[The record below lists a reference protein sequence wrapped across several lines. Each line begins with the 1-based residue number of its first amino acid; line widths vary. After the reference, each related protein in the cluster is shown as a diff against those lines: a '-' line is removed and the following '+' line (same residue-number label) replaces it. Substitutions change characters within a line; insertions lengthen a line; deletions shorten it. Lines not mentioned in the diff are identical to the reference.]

1 MASNRIKGITIEI
14 GGDTTGLNKALSDV
28 NTSIRNTQTEL
39 KDVDRLLKIDPKN
52 VELLTQKQRLLTQAV
67 ADTKEKL
74 DTLEKAEK
82 QLQDQVKKG
91 EVSKEVYDRLKR
103 EIEATKQ
110 EEKKFTD
117 ALKEN
122 KKELDHNS
130 GSLQDMLVKAG
141 LTKDTIEKVAK
152 AIWDLGKSA
161 VEYNAQL
168 ETYTAS
174 FESFLGSAEEAEK
187 AVQAIKDD
195 ASNMPFGSSDLI
207 EANRALITTG
217 ESAEDSRKNIN
228 ALAEAVAATGGGNA
242 ELSRMATNLAQIKNT
257 GKATS
262 MDIRQFANAGIN
274 IYGLLSEYTGKSI
287 DEVKTMEVTYEDLT
301 AALKQATEEGGMY
314 YGAMEKQAD
323 TYNGQLNSLKSRI
336 QDTLG
341 NTFKSV
347 SDTLKDEVFPAI
359 NKALDSIDF
368 ESLGKSIGNIMELVG
383 AILPVVSFVVTQAID
398 LIGSLIGNITP
409 IITDVKNLFTGLLD
423 FIKNIFTGQWGD
435 AFAALGRVV
444 MSALA
449 TVADGLIGVINSI
462 VDVINKV
469 ISWVT
474 GKNGVISKIP
484 SISTWGL
491 NTNTSGTKSN
501 LPAIKRGNGE
511 SLMGSGGVIST
522 GSAIVG
528 ENGPELLSM
537 NGGVAT
543 VTPINNNTT
552 NLGSINMNIYG
563 AAGQNVND
571 LADIVMTRIQNAVAQ
586 RGAVWA

>member
-28 NTSIRNTQTEL
+28 NTSIRNTQSEL
-39 KDVDRLLKIDPKN
+39 KDVDRLLKIDPSN
-52 VELLTQKQRLLTQAV
+52 VELLEQKQRLLTQAI
-67 ADTKEKL
+67 ADTRDKL
-74 DTLEKAEK
+74 ATLEKAEK
-82 QLQDQVKKG
+82 QVQDQVKKG
-91 EVSKEVYDRLKR
+91 EVSQEVYDRLKR

-117 ALKEN
+117 ALNDN
-122 KKELDHNS
+122 KKALDNNGDS
-130 GSLQDMLVKAG
+130 MGKTMVKAG
-141 LTKDTIEKVAK
+141 LIKDALVEVAK
-152 AIWDLGKSA
+152 AIWNVGKSA

-174 FESFLGSAEEAEK
+174 FESFLGSAEEAQK

-242 ELSRMATNLAQIKNT
+242 ELSRMASNLAQIKNT

-262 MDIRQFANAGIN
+262 VDIKQFANAGIN

-287 DEVKTMEVTYEDLT
+287 DEVKEMEVTYEDLT
-301 AALKQATEEGGMY
+301 AALQKATEEGGMY
-314 YGAMEKQAD
+314 YGAMGKQAE

-341 NTFKSV
+341 TTFQSV
-347 SDTLKDEVFPAI
+347 SDTLKDKVFPAI
-359 NKALDSIDF
+359 NEALDSIDF
-368 ESLGKSIGNIMELVG
+368 DSLGESIGKIMELVA

-398 LIGSLIGNITP
+398 LIGKLIGNITP
-409 IITDVKNLFTGLLD
+409 IIDDVKNLFNDLLD
-423 FIKNIFTGQWGD
+423 FISNVFAGNWEE
-435 AFAALGRVV
+435 AFSALGRAVL
-444 MSALA
+444 SALA
-449 TVADGLIGVINSI
+449 TIADGLIGVINNI
-462 VDVINKV
+462 VDVLNKV
-469 ISWVT
+469 IEWVT
-474 GKNGVISKIP
+474 GKSNVISKIP
-484 SISTWGL
+484 SIKTWSATPTPSTP
-491 NTNTSGTKSN
+491 
-501 LPAIKRGNGE
+501 LPSRGKPQA
-511 SLMGSGGVIST
+511 LMAAGGVIAN

-528 ENGPELLSM
+528 DNGPELLSM

-543 VTPINNNTT
+543 VTPINNSTT

-571 LADIVMTRIQNAVAQ
+571 LADIVMTKIQNAVAQ
-586 RGAVWA
+586 KGAVWA